1 MQIKLSNLSERVSA
15 SYGLVKQIMGHRP
28 TATDEKHDKD
38 RLIDLL
44 RYWHT
49 IADCAIALAGDK
61 SSKFHEILPPII
73 GTISTA

>member
-15 SYGLVKQIMGHRP
+15 PYGLVKQIMGHRP
-28 TATDEKHDKD
+28 TATDKKHYKD

>member
-1 MQIKLSNLSERVSA
+1 MQIKLSNLSEWVSA
-15 SYGLVKQIMGHRP
+15 SYQIMGHRT
-28 TATDEKHDKD
+28 TATDKKHDKD

-49 IADCAIALAGDK
+49 IADCAIALAGGGK

>member
-1 MQIKLSNLSERVSA
+1 MQIKLSNLSEWVSA
-15 SYGLVKQIMGHRP
+15 PYGLVKQIMGHRP

-38 RLIDLL
+38 RLINLL

-61 SSKFHEILPPII
+61 SSKLHEILPPII

>member
-1 MQIKLSNLSERVSA
+1 MQIKLSNLSEWVSA
-15 SYGLVKQIMGHRP
+15 PYGLVKQIMGHRP

-38 RLIDLL
+38 RPIDLL

-61 SSKFHEILPPII
+61 SSSSMRFCHQ
-73 GTISTA
+73 